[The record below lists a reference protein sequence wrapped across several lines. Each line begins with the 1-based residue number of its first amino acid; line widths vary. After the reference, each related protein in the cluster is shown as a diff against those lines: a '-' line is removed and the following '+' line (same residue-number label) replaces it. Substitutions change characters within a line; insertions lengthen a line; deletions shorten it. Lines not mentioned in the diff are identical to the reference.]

1 MSEAFGIGMWLM
13 AQHLGRSFTPL
24 VRSHNFHGMKQ
35 EFHRHVFLVRNI
47 VGLGLRYVALWLR
60 VNHYRL

>member
-24 VRSHNFHGMKQ
+24 VPLHNFYGMKQ
-35 EFHRHVFLVRNI
+35 EFYRHAFLVRNTI
-47 VGLGLRYVALWLR
+47 GLGLRYAAAGESV
-60 VNHYRL
+60 